1 MKTVKKILKQYL
13 KNNSKR
19 IKTTILE
26 LNTKDSVTKVKKN
39 KRLSAVSELCSIALD
54 ILANKTSSSS

>member
-39 KRLSAVSELCSIALD
+39 KRLSAVSELFSIALD